1 MYIADLMISL
11 VFFLI
16 SEYIVYISIILS
28 AVNLVPSRNIYIY
41 LSTIIYLYTAIRVI
55 FLSYCLENKYFPW
68 IPDPLIPPYL

>member
-41 LSTIIYLYTAIRVI
+41 LLLYTCIQQLGLSFYLTVWKTNI
-55 FLSYCLENKYFPW
+55 VPGFLTL
-68 IPDPLIPPYL
+68 

>member
-28 AVNLVPSRNIYIY
+28 AVNLVPSRNIYIC
-41 LSTIIYLYTAIRVI
+41 LLLYTCIQQLGLSFYLTFWKTNI
-55 FLSYCLENKYFPW
+55 FPGFLTL
-68 IPDPLIPPYL
+68 